1 MTRNYFTHDDS
12 AVNLGYDDLTTESI
26 NGKRLYVTPEG
37 KRYPSVTT
45 VLSIR
50 NRDAIQKW
58 RARVGEE
65 EANRISSFAA
75 SRGTRV
81 HTMVER
87 YIDNRDDYLEKSNH
101 LTKMN
106 FESMR
111 PILDERVGRVLSQEV
126 PLYSNHLGLAG
137 RVDCV
142 AEFDGRLAIVDFKT
156 SGKPKKKEWIHNYFI
171 QECAYAIMFE
181 ERTGTPVADLV
192 TIIVNDVDNVAQVF
206 KEKRDRWVDP
216 LFDTIEQY
224 HREVTGV
231 TV

>member
-1 MTRNYFTHDDS
+1 MTTFHHDPID
-12 AVNLGYDDLTTESI
+12 LGYSDLVTESI
-26 NGKRLYVTPEG
+26 NGKRMYVTPEG
-37 KRYPSVTT
+37 KKYPSVTT
-45 VLSIR
+45 VLGIR
-50 NRDAIQKW
+50 SREAIQKW

-87 YIDNRDDYLEKSNH
+87 YLDNRDDYLEKSNH
-101 LTKMN
+101 LTKLN
-106 FESMR
+106 FNTIR
-111 PILDERVGRVLSQEV
+111 PTLDERVGTIVAQEM

-142 AEFDGRLAIVDFKT
+142 GEFDGRLSIIDFKT
-156 SGKPKKKEWIHNYFI
+156 SSKPKKQEWIHNYFI
-171 QECAYAIMFE
+171 QETAYAIMFE
-181 ERTGTPVADLV
+181 ERTGVPIVDLI
-192 TIIVNDVDNVAQVF
+192 TIIVNDVDDRPQVF

-224 HREVTGV
+224 HREVNGLV
-231 TV
+231 V